1 MVIILRGTNTCSNT
15 ICKEYPNRDLPDYL
29 PSAFPSANEGAAEI
43 PPIDNALPSGRA
55 LFRLSLFILL

>member
-43 PPIDNALPSGRA
+43 PL
-55 LFRLSLFILL
+55 ILNTNELTVLIVVYPY